1 MTSPDLSRVWGN
13 LRLSLAEKFPKSTMT
28 CLEEHH
34 SIFFWKVKVVIFD
47 CFCGLHRLVF
57 LRHCCGGAVFLAG
70 RFSRQLP
77 ELAMPLQHVT
87 ALSEPGA
94 QLQVKLSQFFTLNN
108 LWELT

>member
-1 MTSPDLSRVWGN
+1 VTSPDLSRVWGN

-57 LRHCCGGAVFLAG
+57 PPLLRWRCFFGWAF
-70 RFSRQLP
+70 FSTQLP
-77 ELAMPLQHVT
+77 ELSMPLQHVT